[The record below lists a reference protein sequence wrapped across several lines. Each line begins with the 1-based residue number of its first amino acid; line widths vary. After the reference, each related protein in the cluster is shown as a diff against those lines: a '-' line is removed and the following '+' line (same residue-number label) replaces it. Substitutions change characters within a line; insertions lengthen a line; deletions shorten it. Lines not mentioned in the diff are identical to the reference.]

1 MIVRKKCSAVQAAQ
15 ASVGGGVISLS
26 SESYNIGSSVNGSG
40 SNISPIG
47 RPIFCLN
54 GEGLESN
61 EIWLEGQEVSK
72 TEYSLLYDVY
82 GDTYGT
88 PTDSNNFLL
97 PDWRNRTL
105 WGSEDGTFG
114 YIEAGLPNIE
124 GVIHSP
130 VSIIGY
136 GGRGNEMT
144 FSGAFSGKVG
154 NTSAIQSNTTNNR
167 NCYEYDFDAS
177 RSNPIYGNSDT
188 VQPPSVKVRVKT
200 RYK

>member
-26 SESYNIGSSVNGSG
+26 SESYNIGSSISSG
-40 SNISPIG
+40 SSINPIG

-72 TEYSLLYDVY
+72 TEYPLLYDVY

-97 PDWRNRTL
+97 PDWRNRTP

-114 YIEAGLPNIE
+114 YIEAGLPNIT
-124 GVIHSP
+124 GDIATTVWGGSD
-130 VSIIGY
+130 
-136 GGRGNEMT
+136 GRGLFTYNKGSFQIGGNSLPAPT
-144 FSGAFSGKVG
+144 VNGSQGSAKTSFSL
-154 NTSAIQSNTTNNR
+154 
-167 NCYEYDFDAS
+167 DAS

-188 VQPPSVKVRVKT
+188 VQPPSIKVRVKT
-200 RYK
+200 RYR

>member
-1 MIVRKKCSAVQAAQ
+1 MIIRKKCSAVQAAQ

-26 SESYNIGSSVNGSG
+26 SESYNIGSSISSG
-40 SNISPIG
+40 SSINPIG

-72 TEYSLLYDVY
+72 TEFPLLYDVY

-88 PTDSNNFLL
+88 PTNSNNFVL
-97 PDWRNRTL
+97 PNFKNRTL

-114 YIEAGLPNIE
+114 YIEAGLPNIT
-124 GVIHSP
+124 
-130 VSIIGY
+130 
-136 GGRGNEMT
+136 GGINIRDGQPNSM
-144 FSGAFSGKVG
+144 SGAFKDSYATSGRG
-154 NTSAIQSNTTNNR
+154 YWDRGDGQTNIRFN
-167 NCYEYDFDAS
+167 AS
-177 RSNPIYGNSDT
+177 KSNPIYSDDVTT

-200 RYK
+200 RFK